1 MELRI
6 GDIIINGLIVEVY
19 ENVPKEQNYAEGDWR
34 GDKIYIYDG
43 LGDAPEEEID
53 QIIEYL
59 YNEGF
64 ILDRRTDYEVLRPD
78 NFE

>member
-1 MELRI
+1 MELRV

-19 ENVPKEQNYAEGDWR
+19 ENAPKEKKYPKGDWR

-43 LGDAPEEEID
+43 LGDASKQEIS
-53 QIIEYL
+53 QIIDYL
-59 YNEGF
+59 YSEGF
-64 ILDRRTDYEVLRPD
+64 ILDRRTDYDVLRPD